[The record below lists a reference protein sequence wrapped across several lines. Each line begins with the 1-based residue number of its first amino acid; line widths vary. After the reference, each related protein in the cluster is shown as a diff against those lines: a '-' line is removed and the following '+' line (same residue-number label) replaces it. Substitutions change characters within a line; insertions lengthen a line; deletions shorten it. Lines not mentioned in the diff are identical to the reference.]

1 MNNLL
6 ALLAG
11 ILLLG
16 GLVLIFYPQLRK
28 KANPFNNGSSTTLI
42 DEVLQME
49 HDTERR
55 IPLSKIIPLS
65 TVTNCND
72 PNSIGNRLANP
83 GLTIS
88 WRMYLDTP
96 GGDRHWTT
104 SYSRDKPIIRIGNTP
119 WITYNHKYNQL
130 SVRLDYGKVSPFY
143 SHRPTIV
150 VPHVPLQTWNTWGIV
165 LDGNEVKVYLN
176 GIQVVNK
183 KLPLTP
189 QLDTAD
195 IIIGQENNNIQ
206 GKLAKIRLYRYA
218 LSAAKLRGVS

>member
-11 ILLLG
+11 VLLLG
-16 GLVLIFYPQLRK
+16 GLLAIFYPQLRK
-28 KANPFNNGSSTTLI
+28 TANPFANGSSTTLI
-42 DEVLQME
+42 DEVLEMD

-55 IPLSKIIPLS
+55 IPLSKIMPLN
-65 TVTNCND
+65 TAANCND
-72 PNSIGNRLANP
+72 PNTTGNRLANP

-104 SYSRDKPIIRIGNTP
+104 SYSKDKPIIRIGNSP

-130 SVRLDYGKVSPFY
+130 TVQLDYGEASPFY
-143 SHRPTIV
+143 SHRPIIV
-150 VPHVPLQTWNTWGIV
+150 VPHVPLQTWNKWGVVI
-165 LDGNEVKVYLN
+165 DGTEVKVYLN

-183 KLPLTP
+183 HLPLPP

-195 IIIGQENNNIQ
+195 VIIGQNTNNIK
-206 GKLAKIRLYRYA
+206 GKLAKIKLHRTA
-218 LSAAKLRGVS
+218 LTSAKLRGSS